1 VFRLA
6 PSGLEAVRAYVEEL
20 WGVTLDRYAVAAQEA
35 RRTGGDMPATAIA
48 PVLKT
53 IVVPL
58 PQGRAFDLFFAGMG
72 SWWPLDTHSVFAADA
87 AEVTV
92 DGRPGGRILERA
104 ADGRTAEWGE
114 ILVWDPPHRVVFTW
128 HPGYD
133 DASATEVEV
142 RFSTEGELTR
152 VDLEHRG
159 WDALGERAA
168 TTREGYET
176 GWNLVFAVRFG
187 SVALRA

>member
-1 VFRLA
+1 MD
-6 PSGLEAVRAYVEEL
+6 G
-20 WGVTLDRYAVAAQEA
+20 GV
-35 RRTGGDMPATAIA
+35 
-48 PVLKT
+48 
-53 IVVPL
+53 
-58 PQGRAFDLFFAGMG
+58 
-72 SWWPLDTHSVFAADA
+72 
-87 AEVTV
+87 
-92 DGRPGGRILERA
+92 GGRILERA
-104 ADGRTAEWGE
+104 ADGRTAAWGE
-114 ILVWDPPHRVVFTW
+114 ILVWDPPHRAVFTW

-159 WDALGERAA
+159 WDALGERASA
-168 TTREGYET
+168 TREGYET